1 MNAIHIIKYIIND
14 LITRCA
20 CTKTLLIVIEAPQ
33 LKETKMVMEC
43 RTCRRV
49 KSGSM
54 FHIRVG

>member
-20 CTKTLLIVIEAPQ
+20 CTKTLLIVIEAPK
-33 LKETKMVMEC
+33 LKETKMVME
-43 RTCRRV
+43 CRRV